1 MRTVVATVFSV
12 YLSLLMHFVVSSMS
26 MAFFIRCYAAKEEE
40 EPYQKLF
47 FPTRDET
54 PSMPLSYTT
63 ILSENFK
70 FLVLLSRKN
79 KQKKQKL

>member
-47 FPTRDET
+47 FPTRRN
-54 PSMPLSYTT
+54 PQHAPLLYDD
-63 ILSENFK
+63 IIG
-70 FLVLLSRKN
+70 
-79 KQKKQKL
+79 KL